1 MPNWVAT
8 EVTFKGND
16 EDIKKVLE
24 KVSSEDS
31 QFDFNKLIPM
41 PESLNIESGSQS
53 ALAYAY
59 YYVRKFNALPPSSHF
74 KDMDTV
80 ICRVEKDITV
90 SSQEVLKSGK
100 QLYENKKKYGATTW
114 YDWCCSNWGTKWNA
128 YNVGIYDNTLSFA
141 TAWSFAEPVM
151 RRLSELCTQYNVE
164 FDGEWADEDMGSNT
178 GCFESYDG
186 EFYYNYHDD
195 NSNEAYAT
203 YVRLNGESDC
213 LGVDADGNYYRREC
227 DESCPH
233 YEECKGW

>member
-16 EDIKKVLE
+16 EDIKKMLE

-59 YYVRKFNALPPSSHF
+59 YYVRKFNDLPPSSHF

-90 SSQEVLKSGK
+90 SSQEVLKRGK

-114 YDWCCSNWGTKWNA
+114 YDWCCGNWGNQM
-128 YNVGIYDNTLSFA
+128 
-141 TAWSFAEPVM
+141 E
-151 RRLSELCTQYNVE
+151 RL
-164 FDGEWADEDMGSNT
+164 
-178 GCFESYDG
+178 
-186 EFYYNYHDD
+186 
-195 NSNEAYAT
+195 
-203 YVRLNGESDC
+203 
-213 LGVDADGNYYRREC
+213 
-227 DESCPH
+227 
-233 YEECKGW
+233 